1 MKILTNHLG
10 YETADYKKAV
20 YQGAEGDDAKSFR
33 LIEEDSGEMLFTGN
47 AQYAGAVDRWNT
59 GSYWVMDFSPIEKPG
74 KYVLELETARGKVR
88 SFPFEITVYLHTMRM
103 QNEVNYYFKAQRS
116 TGEWLEEDRC
126 LPFHGPR
133 EGVRDVHGGWFDATG
148 DYSMRMSHLSHST
161 THNPQQL
168 GWSAYVFFRAADLMM
183 ESGNREYSMMERRML
198 DEGTFGADFIMRM
211 QAPSGSFFT
220 SVLRIHSLNCVHGDR
235 GIGFEYHHSSDQ
247 FSEKAETAE
256 EETIGDENYEVSFRS
271 GGGTCIAALAAASR
285 HYYPG
290 TDYSQGE
297 YIAAAKRAWDT
308 LYRNNERYTNDGQW
322 NLIDEYCA
330 LFAAVELYKASRE
343 YEYLSRAEEMAGRIM
358 NRMTSHGDAMA
369 WFDVLPGEP
378 FFSASDEGMP
388 VLALLTYAEIEPG
401 AQEKARAEAAAEK
414 AMRWCL
420 HLTSQGANPFG
431 YPRYQYRDDNGQL
444 ITRFFYC
451 HESSAKPWWQGDNAR
466 LASLSSA
473 ARAVAERTLDERFQA
488 ELLRFA
494 QDQLN
499 WIMGCNPF
507 DACMIEGYGRN
518 NIQYFFEGRYD
529 FINCPGGIC
538 NGITGG
544 LHDEEGI
551 AFVDK
556 PTGEVTDN
564 WRWAEQWIPH
574 ASWFIMANALKKR

>member
-20 YQGAEGDDAKSFR
+20 YQGEEGDGAERFSLVDES
-33 LIEEDSGEMLFTGN
+33 SGETAFSGT
-47 AQYAGAVDRWNT
+47 AQYAGPVGRWNT
-59 GSYWVMDFSPIEKPG
+59 GSYWTMDFSPVQKPG
-74 KYVLELETARGKVR
+74 TYVIELETNRGKVR
-88 SFPFEITVYLHTMRM
+88 SFPFEITVCQHSMRM
-103 QNEVNYYFKAQRS
+103 LNAVTYYFKAQRS
-116 TGEWLEEDRC
+116 TGEWLAEDRC
-126 LPFHGPR
+126 LPFHGER

-148 DYSMRMSHLSHST
+148 DCGIRMSHLSHST

-168 GWSAYVFFRAADLMM
+168 GWSAYVFFQAADLLM
-183 ESGNREYSMMERRML
+183 ESGNKNYSILERRML

-220 SVLRIHSLNCVHGDR
+220 AILRRDSFGCVHGNR
-235 GIGFEYHHSSDQ
+235 GLGFEYHHSSDQ
-247 FSEKAETAE
+247 FSEKAETAD

-271 GGGTCIAALAAASR
+271 GGGMCIAALAAASR

-290 TDYSQGE
+290 TDFTQGQ

-308 LYRNNERYTNDGQW
+308 LYYNNERYTNDGQW

-330 LFAAVELYKASRE
+330 LFAATELYKATRE
-343 YEYLSRAEEMAGRIM
+343 YAYLVRAEEMAGRIM
-358 NRMTSHGDAMA
+358 NRMLPIGDALA
-369 WFDVLPGEP
+369 WFEVLPGEP
-378 FFSASDEGMP
+378 FYSASDEGMP
-388 VLALLTYAEIEPG
+388 VLALLAFAEIEPD
-401 AQEKARAEAAAEK
+401 AREKARAEASAEK

-420 HLTSQGANPFG
+420 HLASQCVNPFG
-431 YPRYQYRDDNGQL
+431 YPRYQYRDADGRIVN
-444 ITRFFYC
+444 RFFYC

-473 ARAVAERTLDERFQA
+473 ARAVAERTSDRQLQED
-488 ELLRFA
+488 LLRFA

-518 NIQYFFEGRYD
+518 NIQYFFKGRYD
-529 FINCPGGIC
+529 FMNCPGGIC
-538 NGITGG
+538 NGITSA

-551 AFVDK
+551 AFIRK
-556 PTGEVTDN
+556 PTDEIDDN

-574 ASWFIMANALKKR
+574 ASWFLLANALKKR